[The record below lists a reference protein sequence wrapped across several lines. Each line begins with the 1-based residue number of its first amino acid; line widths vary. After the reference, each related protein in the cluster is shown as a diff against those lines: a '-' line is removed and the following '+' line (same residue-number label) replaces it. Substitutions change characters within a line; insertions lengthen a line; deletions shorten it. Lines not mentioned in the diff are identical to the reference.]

1 MTAPA
6 AAPPHDAAS
15 VRAQVSAAEWRVRV
29 DLAAFYRLVAVHGMT
44 DLVLGHLSARVP
56 GTTDQYLL
64 NPYPRLFEQVTAST
78 LVKVNADG
86 DILLD
91 VGFNYDIPAFTI
103 HGAVYA
109 ARPDAGSAAHT
120 HTAAN
125 MAHSAYPAAM
135 LPVSPQGVRFHRAL
149 ASHSFEGIFD
159 NPEERARLM
168 DDMGDRNAALLEN
181 HGCLVCAPTVPEC
194 WTILYDLEQATRAH
208 LMALATG
215 AELVDRPAESV
226 VADQIRLDGERTAF
240 MAERWASQ
248 LRQLDS
254 IDPSYG
260 Y

>member
-1 MTAPA
+1 MTAA
-6 AAPPHDAAS
+6 AGKFSNEKGS
-15 VRAQVSAAEWRVRV
+15 VRDRVDAAEWGVRV
-29 DLAAFYRLVAVHGMT
+29 DLAAFYRLVALHGMT

-56 GTTDQYLL
+56 GTADQFLL

-109 ARPDAGSAAHT
+109 ARADAGSAAHT
-120 HTAAN
+120 HTAAG
-125 MAHSAYPAAM
+125 MAFSALPDAM
-135 LPVSPQGVRFHRAL
+135 LPVSPKGGRFHRAL

-168 DDMGDRNAALLEN
+168 ADMGANDAVLLEN

-208 LMALATG
+208 MMLLSTG
-215 AELVDRPAESV
+215 AECVPRPDEEVEADKARIDAEDKAFL
-226 VADQIRLDGERTAF
+226 AD
-240 MAERWASQ
+240 RWASQ
-248 LRQLDS
+248 LRRLDR
-254 IDPSYG
+254 IDPSFRS
-260 Y
+260 